1 MEIHLQTYREEAHE
15 LLAELEESLLEL
27 EETPD
32 DMELV
37 GRVFRAMHTIKG
49 SGAMFGFDDVEA
61 FTHEIETVY
70 DLVRSGKIGVDK
82 DLIDLT
88 LAARDQIKKMVDGES
103 ADLAVTG
110 EIISSLHALLPEET
124 PIAAAPSAYVAKSN
138 ADADGGRV
146 TYRIRFRPDVS
157 ILTSGTNPLLLLDE
171 LRSLGTC
178 RVVAQ
183 TNRVPPLAELDPEGC
198 YLYWDVVLST
208 DAGIDAIKDVFI
220 FVEDNCELIIDII
233 DEEDVHTDEID
244 YKKLGQILTERGDLS
259 ITELDRILGRQKRL
273 GEMLVDAEAVDR
285 GLVCSALVEQQHIRQ
300 MRKQEQEAVHVSS
313 IRVPTEKLD
322 TLVDLVGELVTMQAR
337 LSQSAASLNDPELF
351 AVAEQVEQLTG
362 DLRDNT
368 MIIRM
373 LPIGTTF
380 SKFKRVVRDLA
391 AELGKEVVLTT
402 EGGETELDKTVIE
415 KLNDPLVHIIRNS
428 IDHGIEPPQAREAL
442 GKPREGTVHL
452 SAVHS
457 GANVL
462 VRISDNGAGLD
473 PEAIRKKAVEKG
485 LIASDAELTE
495 KEIFSQLFVA
505 GFSTSERVTDVSGR
519 GVGMDVVKRSIDTL
533 RGTVDIS
540 SKKGQ
545 GTTITLSLPLTLAII
560 DGLLVKIEEGDFV
573 LPLSAVEEC
582 IELTHDDVAKAHGRH
597 MIHVREQIV
606 PYIPLRSLFHVT
618 GEVPPIQ
625 QIVITETNGSRI
637 GFVVDRVIG
646 EHQTV
651 IKSLGRIYR
660 DVEGISGATIL
671 GDGTVAL
678 ILDIPNL
685 VKCAE
690 REELGSAA
698 KEI

>member
-124 PIAAAPSAYVAKSN
+124 PIAAAPSAHVAKSN

-442 GKPREGTVHL
+442 GNPREGTVHL

>member
-1 MEIHLQTYREEAHE
+1 
-15 LLAELEESLLEL
+15 
-27 EETPD
+27 
-32 DMELV
+32 
-37 GRVFRAMHTIKG
+37 
-49 SGAMFGFDDVEA
+49 
-61 FTHEIETVY
+61 
-70 DLVRSGKIGVDK
+70 
-82 DLIDLT
+82 
-88 LAARDQIKKMVDGES
+88 
-103 ADLAVTG
+103 
-110 EIISSLHALLPEET
+110 
-124 PIAAAPSAYVAKSN
+124 
-138 ADADGGRV
+138 
-146 TYRIRFRPDVS
+146 
-157 ILTSGTNPLLLLDE
+157 
-171 LRSLGTC
+171 
-178 RVVAQ
+178 
-183 TNRVPPLAELDPEGC
+183 
-198 YLYWDVVLST
+198 
-208 DAGIDAIKDVFI
+208 
-220 FVEDNCELIIDII
+220 
-233 DEEDVHTDEID
+233 
-244 YKKLGQILTERGDLS
+244 
-259 ITELDRILGRQKRL
+259 
-273 GEMLVDAEAVDR
+273 
-285 GLVCSALVEQQHIRQ
+285 
-300 MRKQEQEAVHVSS
+300 
-313 IRVPTEKLD
+313 
-322 TLVDLVGELVTMQAR
+322 MQAR